1 MHTTQEKV
9 EENFASF
16 KDTVKA
22 YFALTKPRVIEL
34 LLVAAIPAMLQ
45 ASRGNVDLWL
55 IIGTL
60 FGGWMGAG
68 AANTFNMVADYDID
82 QKMGRTR
89 ARPLVRAK
97 VTKEKANVFAW
108 VLLIISVLWLGFV
121 CNSWLAAG
129 FILLTNWFYIYVYTK
144 WLKRRTWQNV
154 IWGGAAGC
162 MPVLVGWAV
171 IRDNTHDGTP
181 DQWWQAIVLFMI
193 IFFWTPPHTWAL
205 AMKYRDDYAK
215 AKVPMLPVIA
225 SPAQTTKQIL
235 IYTWATV
242 LTSFLLVPAAGW
254 LYLIAAVITGAVFVI
269 MATRLHSGVV
279 KGEEVKP
286 LKLFILSNNYLA
298 LLFVGLSIDAGFGLT
313 TISEM
318 MGWNTTFF

>member
-1 MHTTQEKV
+1 MLETI
-9 EENFASF
+9 
-16 KDTVKA
+16 KA

-45 ASRGNVDLWL
+45 ADRGEVHLWL
-55 IIGTL
+55 ILATL

-89 ARPLVRAK
+89 ARPLVRHR
-97 VTKEKANVFAW
+97 VTKQKAAVFAW
-108 VLLIISVLWLGFV
+108 ILLVASVLWLGLL

-129 FILLTNWFYIYVYTK
+129 FILLTNFFYIFVYTK

-171 IRDNTHDGTP
+171 IRDNAADGSAGN
-181 DQWWQAIVLFMI
+181 WWQAIVMFMI

-205 AMKYRDDYAK
+205 AMKYKDDYAR
-215 AKVPMLPVIA
+215 ANVPMLPVVA
-225 SPAQTTKQIL
+225 SASETTRQIL
-235 IYTWATV
+235 IYSWLTVATS
-242 LTSFLLVPAAGW
+242 LLLVPAASW
-254 LYLIAAVITGAVFVI
+254 IYLVVALASGAVFLV
-269 MATRLHSGVV
+269 MATRLHNGI
-279 KGEEVKP
+279 KAGADVKP

-298 LLFVGLSIDAGFGLT
+298 ALFLGLSVDAVLGLPT
-313 TISEM
+313 V
-318 MGWNTTFF
+318 F

>member
-1 MHTTQEKV
+1 METI
-9 EENFASF
+9 
-16 KDTVKA
+16 KA
-22 YFALTKPRVIEL
+22 YIALTKPRVIEL

-45 ASRGNVDLWL
+45 ANRGVPTLTEVWL
-55 IIGTL
+55 ILATL

-97 VTKEKANVFAW
+97 ITKGKATVFAW
-108 VLLIISVLWLGFV
+108 VLLIASVLWLWLV
-121 CNSWLAAG
+121 CNSWLAAV

-171 IRDNTHDGTP
+171 IRDNVNDGTP
-181 DQWWQAIVLFMI
+181 DQWWQAVVLFMI

-215 AKVPMLPVIA
+215 AEVPMLPVIA
-225 SPAQTTKQIL
+225 SPVKTTQQIL
-235 IYTWATV
+235 IYSWLTVITSLLIIPAT
-242 LTSFLLVPAAGW
+242 SWIYLVVSLA
-254 LYLIAAVITGAVFVI
+254 TGAVFLI
-269 MATRLHSGVV
+269 MATSLHNGV
-279 KGEEVKP
+279 KAGENVKP

-298 LLFVGLSIDAGFGLT
+298 ILFIGLSIDAVLGWT
-313 TISEM
+313 TIAEVL
-318 MGWNTTFF
+318 GINLTLF

>member
-1 MHTTQEKV
+1 
-9 EENFASF
+9 
-16 KDTVKA
+16 
-22 YFALTKPRVIEL
+22 
-34 LLVAAIPAMLQ
+34 MLQ
-45 ASRGNVDLWL
+45 ANRGVPTLTEVWL
-55 IIGTL
+55 ILATL

-97 VTKEKANVFAW
+97 ITKGKATVFAW
-108 VLLIISVLWLGFV
+108 VLLIASVLWLWLV
-121 CNSWLAAG
+121 CNSWLAAV

-171 IRDNTHDGTP
+171 IRDNVNDGTP
-181 DQWWQAIVLFMI
+181 DQWWQAVVLFMI

-215 AKVPMLPVIA
+215 AEVPMLPVIA
-225 SPAQTTKQIL
+225 SPVKTTQQIL
-235 IYTWATV
+235 IYSWLTVITSLLIIPAT
-242 LTSFLLVPAAGW
+242 SWIYLVVSLA
-254 LYLIAAVITGAVFVI
+254 TGAVFLI
-269 MATRLHSGVV
+269 MATSLHNGV
-279 KGEEVKP
+279 KAGENVKP

-298 LLFVGLSIDAGFGLT
+298 ILFIGLSIDAVLGWT
-313 TISEM
+313 TIAEVL
-318 MGWNTTFF
+318 GINLTLF